1 MNVKSN
7 DRPSAGDL
15 GEAIRELRRTAGL
28 TQAQLA
34 VAIGIAPTSI
44 YRYEAGLTKP
54 DLRTVQKLFV
64 FADKHRDDAAKSFFR
79 AELEGSGDLIIT
91 GREGSAVRVGVRVQS
106 PSSSEWKVGSQPL
119 TPQEQILAIAFVLM
133 LRNNADESSEKKM
146 MTLLL
151 DPWMKAAKDLLEQP

>member
-7 DRPSAGDL
+7 DRPAAGDL
-15 GEAIRELRRTAGL
+15 GDAIRELRRTAGL

-54 DLRTVQKLFV
+54 DVRTVQKLFV
-64 FADKHRDDAAKSFFR
+64 FADKHQDEVAKSFFR
-79 AELEGSGDLIIT
+79 EELEGSGDLIIT
-91 GREGSAVRVGVRVQS
+91 GREGSALRLGVKDQG
-106 PSSSEWKVGSQPL
+106 PSSLEWTVGSQPL

-146 MTLLL
+146 MKLLL